1 MPGYPGEYGATLFE
15 SHVIRVSI
23 IWTAGGDDGFTQSR
37 L

>member
-1 MPGYPGEYGATLFE
+1 MRRYPGEYGATLFG

-23 IWTAGGDDGFTQSR
+23 IWTAGGDDGFTQCR